1 LRIPTAAD
9 EGGVRPAVW
18 DGTEYTAGEFVTKTY
33 GESASMVQS
42 IYCGMCCRDHHDGR
56 SGELDEPG
64 DPGRS
69 LYNPFRPIDDY
80 HLDGALA
87 GDHKH
92 YRRDRAGELILA
104 VADGDRY
111 LEACRMV
118 RKDGFFK
125 IAQDLRQEGLNA
137 FPADY
142 LDEDAEVGVYSDY
155 VTQSVS
161 DFEAAVGAADL
172 YELSPPSLTP
182 PQDMSPAVVFP
193 ATTWE
198 FPTEMMDGGVTEQ
211 QLRSRGIYIDYLSDA
226 LRVKINC
233 LDLGGEGED
242 CETPEVT
249 SALEIIPFYDVQLTW
264 LARWNETPLGFPIEV
279 SNEAIEDNNEH
290 SRGIAVL
297 QGGEGPS
304 VITSAI
310 HRGNLGLTGTD
321 PIDPRYGLEADSTTL
336 YALAGDDGVGPP
348 LSGIIISGEI
358 FSSAAG
364 VKAADVEIEA
374 TGAVCNRTLTG
385 FKCELIVGAINP
397 RLKIF
402 NYGKGRQII
411 LGCSAVLAT
420 HGVSHVSIGGENWTR
435 FNLPP
440 STTLGADIILR
451 LETCF

>member
-1 LRIPTAAD
+1 
-9 EGGVRPAVW
+9 
-18 DGTEYTAGEFVTKTY
+18 
-33 GESASMVQS
+33 
-42 IYCGMCCRDHHDGR
+42 
-56 SGELDEPG
+56 
-64 DPGRS
+64 
-69 LYNPFRPIDDY
+69 
-80 HLDGALA
+80 
-87 GDHKH
+87 
-92 YRRDRAGELILA
+92 
-104 VADGDRY
+104 
-111 LEACRMV
+111 
-118 RKDGFFK
+118 
-125 IAQDLRQEGLNA
+125 
-137 FPADY
+137 
-142 LDEDAEVGVYSDY
+142 
-155 VTQSVS
+155 
-161 DFEAAVGAADL
+161 
-172 YELSPPSLTP
+172 
-182 PQDMSPAVVFP
+182 
-193 ATTWE
+193 
-198 FPTEMMDGGVTEQ
+198 MDGGVTEQ